1 MSIHKIAL
9 AALAGTAFLLP
20 VASFAEPFTV
30 TDVAGREVT
39 FDGPVD
45 RVILGEGRLLYPLAA
60 IETENPFAHV
70 VGWRNDFNTTD
81 LTGFN
86 TYIAAF
92 PEAADIPFL
101 GNLTDGTLQTETVVD
116 LDPDV
121 LILTIGS
128 KKAADE
134 VKLQD
139 MLDAVGVKL
148 VYVDFREHI
157 IDNTEPSLRILGQ
170 LFDKSERAQEI
181 IDFWDEQTA
190 RVTDVLAREN
200 PEKPLVFMYRAAGLG
215 DCCGTFGND
224 NYGKMVE
231 LAGGTNLGSEF
242 LPGYTGTIN
251 PEQVIASDPQFIV
264 VTGSD
269 WTNSPSTSADGPSYV
284 NVGPGA
290 AETSEQSRDAL
301 AALMEQPAFTGVRAV
316 NDGKVYAIWH
326 QFYASPYQFA
336 PIQQMA
342 KWFHPDLF
350 ADLDPD
356 ATFRDF
362 HEKFLPVS
370 YQPGYWLALREE

>member
-1 MSIHKIAL
+1 MSIRNIAL
-9 AALAGTAFLLP
+9 AALAGTVLLLP
-20 VASFAEPFTV
+20 VASHADPFTV
-30 TDVAGREVT
+30 TDVAGREVA

-45 RVILGEGRLLYPLAA
+45 RVILGEGRLIYPLAA

-70 VGWRNDFNTTD
+70 VAWRNDLNTTD
-81 LTGFN
+81 LTGYN
-86 TYIAAF
+86 AYVAAF

-116 LDPDV
+116 LAPDV
-121 LILTIGS
+121 MILTIGS

-134 VKLQD
+134 VKLEE
-139 MLDAVGVKL
+139 MLDQVGVKL

-157 IDNTEPSLRILGQ
+157 IDNTEPSLRVLGQ
-170 LFDKSERAQEI
+170 LFDKQERAQEI

-190 RVTDVLAREN
+190 RVTDVLAKEN
-200 PEKPLVFMYRAAGLG
+200 PAKPLVFMYRAAGLG
-215 DCCGTFGND
+215 DCCGTFGGD

-231 LAGGTNLGSEF
+231 MAGGVNLGSEF

-251 PEQVIASDPQFIV
+251 PEQVIASNPEIIV

-269 WTNSPSTSADGPSYV
+269 WTNSPSTSADGPGYV
-284 NVGPGA
+284 NVGPNA
-290 AETSEQSRDAL
+290 ATSADQGRAAL
-301 AALMEQPAFTGVRAV
+301 AKLMEQPAFTGAKAV
-316 NDGKVYAIWH
+316 QDGKVYAIWH

-342 KWFHPDLF
+342 KWFHPELF

-356 ATFRDF
+356 ATFREF
-362 HEKFLPVS
+362 HERFLPVP
-370 YQPGYWLALREE
+370 YEPGYWLALTEE

>member
-1 MSIHKIAL
+1 MSIRSITL
-9 AALAGTAFLLP
+9 AALAGTVFLLP
-20 VASFAEPFTV
+20 VVSHAAPFTV
-30 TDVAGREVT
+30 TDVAGRQVS

-45 RVILGEGRLLYPLAA
+45 RVILGEGRLIYPLAA

-70 VGWRNDFNTTD
+70 VAWRNDLNTTD
-81 LTGFN
+81 LTGYN
-86 TYIAAF
+86 AYIAAF

-116 LDPDV
+116 LAPDV
-121 LILTIGS
+121 MILTIGA
-128 KKAADE
+128 KQAAEE
-134 VKLQD
+134 VKLED
-139 MLDAVGVKL
+139 MLDQVGVKL

-157 IDNTEPSLRILGQ
+157 IDNTEPSLRVLGQ
-170 LFDKSERAQEI
+170 LFDKPERAQEI

-231 LAGGTNLGSEF
+231 LAGGVNLGSQF

-251 PEQVIASDPQFIV
+251 PEQVIASNPEIIV

-269 WTNSPSTSADGPSYV
+269 WTNSPSTSADGPGYV
-284 NVGPGA
+284 HVGPNA
-290 AETSEQSRDAL
+290 AESAAQGRESL
-301 AALMEQPAFTGVRAV
+301 ATLMAQPAFTGARAV
-316 NDGKVYAIWH
+316 QDGKVYAIWH

-342 KWFHPDLF
+342 KWFHPELF

-356 ATFRDF
+356 ATFRTF
-362 HEKFLPVS
+362 HERFLPVP
-370 YQPGYWLALREE
+370 YQPGYWLALNEQ

>member
-1 MSIHKIAL
+1 MSIRKLAL
-9 AALAGTAFLLP
+9 AALAGTVLLLP
-20 VASFAEPFTV
+20 GASWADPFTV
-30 TDVAGREVT
+30 TDVAGRQVQ

-45 RVILGEGRLLYPLAA
+45 RVILGEGRLLYTLAA
-60 IETENPFAHV
+60 LETDNPFAQV
-70 VGWRNDFNTTD
+70 VGWRNDLMTTD
-81 LTGFN
+81 FTGYN
-86 TYIAAF
+86 TYIEAF
-92 PEAADIPFL
+92 PAAADIPFL

-134 VKLQD
+134 VKLED
-139 MLDAVGVKL
+139 MLAQVGVKL

-157 IDNTEPSLRILGQ
+157 IENTEPSLKLLGQ
-170 LFDKSERAQEI
+170 LFDKQERAQDI

-224 NYGKMVE
+224 NYGLMVKM
-231 LAGGTNLGSEF
+231 AGGINLGAQF

-251 PEQVIASDPQFIV
+251 PEQVIASNPDFIV

-269 WTNSPSTSADGPSYV
+269 WSQYSGSGDGPSYV
-284 NVGPGA
+284 NVGPNA
-290 AETSEQSRDAL
+290 AADIEASRDAL
-301 AALMEQPAFTGVRAV
+301 AALMEQPAFTGAKAV
-316 NDGKVYAIWH
+316 ADGNVYAIWH

-336 PIQQMA
+336 PIQAMA

-350 ADLDPD
+350 ADLDPE
-356 ATFRDF
+356 ATFKEF
-362 HEKFLPVS
+362 HEKFLPVP
-370 YQPGYWLALREE
+370 YQPGYWLALDAE

>member
-1 MSIHKIAL
+1 MSIRNIAL
-9 AALAGTAFLLP
+9 AALAGTAILLP
-20 VASFAEPFTV
+20 VASLADPFTV
-30 TDVAGREVT
+30 TDVAGRQVA

-45 RVILGEGRLLYPLAA
+45 RVILGEGRLIYPLAA

-70 VGWRNDFNTTD
+70 VAWRNDLNTTD
-81 LTGFN
+81 LTGYN
-86 TYIAAF
+86 AYVAAF
-92 PEAADIPFL
+92 PAAADIPFL
-101 GNLTDGTLQTETVVD
+101 GSLTDGTLQAETVVD
-116 LDPDV
+116 LSPDV
-121 LILTIGS
+121 MILTIGS

-134 VKLQD
+134 VKLEA
-139 MLDAVGVKL
+139 MLEQVGVKL

-157 IDNTEPSLRILGQ
+157 IDNTEPSLRVLGQ
-170 LFDKSERAQEI
+170 LFDKSERAQEL

-231 LAGGTNLGSEF
+231 LAGGINLGSEF

-251 PEQVIASDPQFIV
+251 LEQVIASNPDIIV

-269 WTNSPSTSADGPSYV
+269 WTNQSSSNSDGPSYV
-284 NVGPGA
+284 NVGPNA
-290 AETSEQSRDAL
+290 AATIEDSRAAL
-301 AALMEQPAFTGVRAV
+301 AALMEQPAFTDVKAA

-342 KWFHPDLF
+342 KWFHPELF

-356 ATFRDF
+356 ATFREF
-362 HEKFLPVS
+362 HERFLPIA
-370 YQPGYWLALREE
+370 YEPGYWLALNEE